1 MSLSARLARFTLVLC
16 LAASTQGLLFVQGAF
31 SANRAWIAETLC
43 VNQDR
48 PELGCEGSCELT
60 RRLQAQQ
67 ERDDDRQAAELGA
80 ALSVAACQ
88 AEALAVPADRE
99 DEARSPAGEPLAARS
114 QPERSDVFRPPRP
127 V

>member
-1 MSLSARLARFTLVLC
+1 MSAPARLARIALVLC

-31 SANRAWIAETLC
+31 EVNRDWIAATLC

-48 PELGCEGSCELT
+48 PELDCEGACELT
-60 RRLQAQQ
+60 KRLQAEQ
-67 ERDDDRQAAELGA
+67 EREDDRQAAELGA

-88 AEALAVPADRE
+88 AEALAVPADPARTVPPATG
-99 DEARSPAGEPLAARS
+99 EAAALAS
-114 QPERSDVFRPPRP
+114 QHAEGGVFRPPRA